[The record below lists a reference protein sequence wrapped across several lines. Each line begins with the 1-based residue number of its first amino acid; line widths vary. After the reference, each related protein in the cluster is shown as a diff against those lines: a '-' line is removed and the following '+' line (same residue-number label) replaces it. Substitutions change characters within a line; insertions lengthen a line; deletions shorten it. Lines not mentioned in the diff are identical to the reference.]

1 MVAVSLSR
9 IDVPL
14 ALLGLGIGLPSV
26 RLEVGGAMVDPG
38 EAAVMVALVAYVAR
52 RMLRKEPL
60 VYPQRLH
67 WPVLAVGLVYLV
79 AFLRQPDWVLTSY
92 EFSAIKV
99 FYRLA
104 LGIVV
109 YFVVAG
115 AVGKRDVPV
124 MVGGLLVGVAINVAY
139 GFQQWLTGDTAV
151 EGGLREGVGALM
163 DVHYGPYLGF
173 GLVTCGAALLAVRRQ
188 PLRLALAALLV
199 AVGVQMI
206 MANSLTAVLSLV
218 LLGSALLAAFV
229 SAARGRGVPLLALGV
244 LGLGLGVLWF
254 AAYGGPVR
262 DALAGSPVLGRAT
275 NAFSGDDISVRSRAF
290 HWELAR
296 GLIAKHPLGMGLD
309 GYRRYYLE
317 NFSYDVPTSDAVLI
331 QGERG
336 VSAHN
341 MFLDV
346 GLATGWLGDRRPGVA
361 PVRCLEDELEAAKKS
376 MVGRG
381 PGAGVGPV
389 SRAGPVHAS
398 GADLRQQP
406 SAGVFQLHILCGSGP
421 PGCGREGSPPR
432 GRWRRGRLKG
442 RMASTHLQMR
452 VESRLDGETP
462 LRTRAEIGEGID
474 LRQVVE
480 AVGSLVTEEE
490 RAYYFR
496 YHYYRFL
503 ETLKLGPPRPG
514 TRLLDVGV
522 VPGHLALCYQ
532 ELGAEVVGLNIT
544 LNPDWPPGVMDCLRR
559 AGMTVVAADVTRD
572 PLPFPNSSFDLVLFT
587 EVLEHFEQHPEPA
600 LRECSAGAAAGR
612 MPGLDDSE

>member
-1 MVAVSLSR
+1 MTNQPAVGALILPPRGRAAALENWRAPCSAASRAALTAAAAVVVGLAMGVAGAEGAVFLLVVLGGLSVVAVSLSR

-14 ALLGLGIGLPSV
+14 ALLGLAIGLPSV
-26 RLEVGGAMVDPG
+26 RLEVGGAMVNPG

-188 PLRLALAALLV
+188 PLRLALVALLV

-229 SAARGRGVPLLALGV
+229 SAASGRGVPFLALGV

-254 AAYGGPVR
+254 VAYGGPVR
-262 DALAGSPVLGRAT
+262 DPLAGSPILGRAT

-296 GLIAKHPLGMGLD
+296 ELIAKHPLGMGLD

-346 GLATGWLGDRRPGVA
+346 GLATGWLGVGALAWLLFAAWRMSLRRLRKAWSGEDRA
-361 PVRCLEDELEAAKKS
+361 LAW
-376 MVGRG
+376 
-381 PGAGVGPV
+381 
-389 SRAGPVHAS
+389 
-398 GADLRQQP
+398 DL
-406 SAGVFQLHILCGSGP
+406 F
-421 PGCGREGSPPR
+421 
-432 GRWRRGRLKG
+432 
-442 RMASTHLQMR
+442 
-452 VESRLDGETP
+452 
-462 LRTRAEIGEGID
+462 
-474 LRQVVE
+474 
-480 AVGSLVTEEE
+480 LVL
-490 RAYYFR
+490 AQF
-496 YHYYRFL
+496 
-503 ETLKLGPPRPG
+503 TL
-514 TRLLDVGV
+514 
-522 VPGHLALCYQ
+522 
-532 ELGAEVVGLNIT
+532 VGLIFGNS
-544 LNPDWPPGVMDCLRR
+544 LQQEY
-559 AGMTVVAADVTRD
+559 
-572 PLPFPNSSFDLVLFT
+572 SSFIFFV
-587 EVLEHFEQHPEPA
+587 A
-600 LRECSAGAAAGR
+600 LGLLAAGER
-612 MPGLDDSE
+612 VPPHVAGGDAEG